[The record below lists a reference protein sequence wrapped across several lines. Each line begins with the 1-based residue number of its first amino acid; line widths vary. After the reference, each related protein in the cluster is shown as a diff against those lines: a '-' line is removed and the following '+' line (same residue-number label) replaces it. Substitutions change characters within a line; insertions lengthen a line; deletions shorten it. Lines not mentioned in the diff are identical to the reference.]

1 MPDFDDRGRELF
13 ESLHDPGDPPALTA
27 LVVEA
32 ARIVDRLDRLDALL
46 SGDRD
51 LWARLVPARRDDDVL
66 EVRIDSAMQEAR
78 QQASVLRQLLAEI
91 NRRKE
96 PAPDGDGDD
105 LDGIG

>member
-1 MPDFDDRGRELF
+1 MPEFGARGRELF
-13 ESLHDPGDPPALTA
+13 DSLHDPNDPPSLTA
-27 LVVEA
+27 LGVEA
-32 ARIVDRLDRLDALL
+32 ARIVDRLDRLDAIV
-46 SGDRD
+46 SGDAD
-51 LWARLVPARRDDDVL
+51 CWARLVEARDGVI
-66 EVRIDSAMQEAR
+66 EVRIDNALQEAR